1 MSFRLGELFDHVDQQ
16 FALNNFDALVQ
27 CGFGFAGQNLNL
39 SLCQVRP
46 GDPAGPR
53 RRFWGAGQRLNA
65 RDVTSIAAV
74 ITLQPIT
81 SRIAPESIMARSG
94 IRPDP

>member
-1 MSFRLGELFDHVDQQ
+1 MTVAGTLTSVEGHVGDGESLQ
-16 FALNNFDALVQ
+16 A
-27 CGFGFAGQNLNL
+27 FAG
-39 SLCQVRP
+39 CQHDVP
-46 GDPAGPR
+46 PAGPR